1 MALSLPWFTLIG
13 LTWPV
18 ISPRMWSLILTLVDI
33 GLVLG
38 ITYVV
43 LLVIAERR
51 TLWMVRGFIFLIFA
65 ASISRG
71 LGLQFLAFVLNN
83 LVVGSAVAMAVIL
96 QSEIRRF
103 LEQIGQGK
111 ILQLLQ
117 RNPNAL
123 PRGQTTLDALVD
135 AVKAL
140 SQSRTGALILLE
152 TGAILDA
159 QDFTATGVKLNAVLT
174 SELVQTIFQPATP
187 LHDGAILIRGSQ
199 IVAAKLIL
207 PLSQRTGPWQ
217 LGTRHRAAVGITE
230 RVANCLCIV
239 VSEETGSISLA
250 QRGELNRPLT
260 SSKLKELLEHHFNQ
274 AGEPST
280 SLPQRKPTRRRWQM
294 VWPLR

>member
-1 MALSLPWFTLIG
+1 MAFSLSFLTLMG
-13 LTWPV
+13 FTWPAV
-18 ISPRMWSLILTLVDI
+18 SPRAWSLALTLVDI

-38 ITYVV
+38 LTYIV

-103 LEQIGQGK
+103 LEQLGQGK
-111 ILQLLQ
+111 VFQIWQ
-117 RNPNAL
+117 RQPL
-123 PRGQTTLDALVD
+123 PSQRGQTTLDAIVE

-152 TGAILDA
+152 TDTMLDA
-159 QDFTATGVKLNAVLT
+159 QDFTAAGVRLNATLT

-187 LHDGAILIRGSQ
+187 LHDGAILIRGAE

-260 SSKLKELLEHHFNQ
+260 SSKLKELLTQQFNQ
-274 AGEPST
+274 AGDNNSHE
-280 SLPQRKPTRRRWQM
+280 PQRAAKRRRWQM
-294 VWPLR
+294 VWPIR